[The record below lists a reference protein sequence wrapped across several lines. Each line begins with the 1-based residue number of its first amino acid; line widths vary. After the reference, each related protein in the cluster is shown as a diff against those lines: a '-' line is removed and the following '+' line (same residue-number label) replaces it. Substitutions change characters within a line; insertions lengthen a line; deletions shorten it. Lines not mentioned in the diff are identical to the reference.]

1 MFKKYA
7 LIIKNPIAGKIKN
20 RDSKIHTLI
29 NILSKHLFSY
39 KTCVTGKKGD
49 AVEFIKC
56 YAKDADIIVC
66 CGGDG
71 TLHEIVNGLINENL
85 QTPIYYFPTG
95 TTNDMARTLCLSNNK
110 KPAADLLLNGLINDQ
125 DAGVFNGNICLTYSA
140 SFGAF
145 TDISYNTPQWIKN
158 RLGYCAYWIYGFKS
172 LSSIKPYQAI
182 ITTDNQTF
190 EGRFIFGCV
199 SNSTSIGG
207 ILKLADQKV
216 DLCDGRMELLLIRYP
231 KSPAELGQLIFDVA
245 RGKYSNKN
253 IIFTQ
258 AERISV
264 RFQNDVD

>member
-1 MFKKYA
+1 M
-7 LIIKNPIAGKIKN
+7 
-20 RDSKIHTLI
+20 
-29 NILSKHLFSY
+29 
-39 KTCVTGKKGD
+39 
-49 AVEFIKC
+49 
-56 YAKDADIIVC
+56 
-66 CGGDG
+66 
-71 TLHEIVNGLINENL
+71 
-85 QTPIYYFPTG
+85 
-95 TTNDMARTLCLSNNK
+95 
-110 KPAADLLLNGLINDQ
+110 
-125 DAGVFNGNICLTYSA
+125 
-140 SFGAF
+140 
-145 TDISYNTPQWIKN
+145 
-158 RLGYCAYWIYGFKS
+158 GYCAYWIYGFKS

-245 RGKYSNKN
+245 RGNYSNKN

-264 RFQNDVD
+264 RFQNDVDWSVDGEYAGKYQQTEILVKHKAFKILRNA